1 MIVLYTAATPNGRKV
16 SIMLEELG
24 LGYEVKR
31 LRLDQMEQKQRWY
44 LRINPNGRIP
54 AIVDRDEGDFA
65 VFESGAILVYLAEKT
80 GQLLPVDRKGR
91 STVIQWLMFQMGG
104 VGPMQGQASVFYRYT
119 PQRIDYAVSRY
130 QRETRRLYE
139 VLDERLKAYEYLA
152 GDYSIA
158 DIAHYPWVSGHAW
171 AGVSID
177 GLAHVKRW
185 LEELEARPA
194 VRRGMAVPEPVSLK
208 PADQELIEQAR
219 KILV

>member
-1 MIVLYTAATPNGRKV
+1 VIVLYTAATPNGRKV

-31 LRLDQMEQKQRWY
+31 LRLDQMEQKQDWY

-65 VFESGAILVYLAEKT
+65 VFEAGAILVYLAEKT
-80 GQLLPVDRKGR
+80 GQLLPMDRTGR
-91 STVIQWLMFQMGG
+91 SIVIQWLMFQMGG
-104 VGPMQGQASVFYRYT
+104 VGPMQGQANVFYRYARE
-119 PQRIDYAVSRY
+119 RIDYAVSRY

-139 VLDERLKAYEYLA
+139 VLNKRLQAYEYLA

-171 AGVSID
+171 AGVSIN
-177 GLAHVKRW
+177 GLVHVKRW
-185 LEELEARPA
+185 LEQLEARPA
-194 VRRGMAVPEPVSLK
+194 VRRGMAVPEPVRRE
-208 PADQELIEQAR
+208 PADQELIEQGR
-219 KILV
+219 TILV